1 MPRDAKLI
9 ILVYFN
15 RQPREMTNM
24 ALPFLFLND
33 CAARFLQSRCSARRR
48 ATVIEGR
55 SRRGRTS
62 LRAPPPWKDV
72 AAAVCGRRA
81 AVNLYLFNLI
91 LPTP

>member
-24 ALPFLFLND
+24 ALPFLFLNA
-33 CAARFLQSRCSARRR
+33 CAAPILAKSRCSARRR

-62 LRAPPPWKDV
+62 LRAPPPME
-72 AAAVCGRRA
+72 GRRCRRLRA
-81 AVNLYLFNLI
+81 PRRRKPLFI
-91 LPTP
+91 